1 MTGCLPPPWS
11 PDEDNE
17 LRALWARGL
26 PVNDIA
32 ARLARRNRNAVTGRA
47 LRIGLPRRPSPI
59 PGRDALDR
67 LQASRDAQRA
77 KAADEAYARAIA
89 LASREQTNF

>member
-1 MTGCLPPPWS
+1 MTAPPWI
-11 PDEDNE
+11 PDEDSE

-32 ARLARRNRNAVTGRA
+32 ARLARRNRNAVTSRA
-47 LRIGLPRRPSPI
+47 LRLGLPRRPSPI
-59 PGRDALDR
+59 PGRDARDI

-89 LASREQTNF
+89 LASRTEMPL